1 MVCNNKK
8 VQGKM
13 SKTKIIGI
21 RVKEELVNRYS
32 SLPKDQKEKFKIEV
46 NELLSKYL
54 NEYTVN
60 TNTVNTNTVNSLY
73 SESFNPKKVQVQL
86 KTSKYNEDISLD
98 ELLSSLEEDEK

>member
-1 MVCNNKK
+1 
-8 VQGKM
+8 M

-60 TNTVNTNTVNSLY
+60 TNTVNTNTVNTNTVNSLY

>member
-1 MVCNNKK
+1 
-8 VQGKM
+8 M

>member
-1 MVCNNKK
+1 
-8 VQGKM
+8 M

-60 TNTVNTNTVNSLY
+60 TNTVNTNTVNTNTVNTNTVNSLY